1 MGAYLYLALAI
12 AAEVTATVSLK
23 LSEGFTKVGPSILV
37 VAGYVVAFYGLSQV
51 LKAGLPIGV
60 AYAIWAAAG
69 VALVAIVGVLFLKE
83 PMNLAMVAGLVL
95 VIGGV
100 VLIEVGSAAQS

>member
-1 MGAYLYLALAI
+1 MLAYLLLALAI
-12 AAEVTATVSLK
+12 GAEVTATISLK
-23 LSEGFTKVGPSILV
+23 LSEGFSKVGPSILV
-37 VAGYVVAFYGLSQV
+37 VVGYVVAFVALSQV

-69 VALVAIVGVLFLKE
+69 VALVAIIGVVFLKE
-83 PMNLAMVAGLVL
+83 PVNAAMIAGLAL

-100 VLIEVGSAAQS
+100 VLIEVGSAQ

>member
-23 LSEGFTKVGPSILV
+23 LSEGFSKVTPSILV
-37 VAGYVVAFYGLSQV
+37 VVGYGLAFFALSRV
-51 LKAGLPIGV
+51 LKLGLLIGV

-69 VALVAIVGVLFLKE
+69 VALVALVGVLFLKE
-83 PMNLAMVAGLVL
+83 PINLAVISGLVL

-100 VLIEVGSAAQS
+100 VLIEVGSQS

>member
-1 MGAYLYLALAI
+1 MVAYLLLALAI
-12 AAEVTATVSLK
+12 GAEVTATISLK
-23 LSEGFTKVGPSILV
+23 LSEGFSKVGPSILV
-37 VAGYVVAFYGLSQV
+37 VLGYVVAFVALSQV

-69 VALVAIVGVLFLKE
+69 VALVAIIGVVFLKE
-83 PMNLAMVAGLVL
+83 PVNAAMIAGLAL

-100 VLIEVGSAAQS
+100 VLIEVGSVR

>member
-23 LSEGFTKVGPSILV
+23 LSEGFSRLTPSIFV
-37 VAGYVVAFYGLSQV
+37 VAGYLLAFFALSRV
-51 LKAGLPIGV
+51 LKLGLPIGV

-69 VALVAIVGVLFLKE
+69 VALVALVGVLFLRE
-83 PMNLAMVAGLVL
+83 PVNLAMISGLVL
-95 VIGGV
+95 VVGGV
-100 VLIEVGSAAQS
+100 VLIEIGSQS

>member
-23 LSEGFTKVGPSILV
+23 LSEGFTKVLPSVLV
-37 VAGYVVAFYGLSQV
+37 AVGYGVAFFALSRV
-51 LKAGLPIGV
+51 LKSGLPLGI
-60 AYAIWAAAG
+60 AYAVWAAVG
-69 VALVAIVGVLFLKE
+69 VALVAIIGVLFLKE
-83 PMNLAMVAGLVL
+83 PLNLVMAGGLVL

-100 VLIEVGSAAQS
+100 VLIEVGSNQ

>member
-1 MGAYLYLALAI
+1 MVAYLYLALAI

-23 LSEGFTKVGPSILV
+23 LSDGFSKLVPSVLV
-37 VAGYVVAFYGLSQV
+37 VAGYGIAFFGLSQV
-51 LKAGLPIGV
+51 LKAGMPIGV
-60 AYAIWAAAG
+60 AYAVWAAVG

-83 PMNLAMVAGLVL
+83 PLNLTMVAGLAL

-100 VLIEVGSAAQS
+100 VLLEIGSAQ

>member
-1 MGAYLYLALAI
+1 VAAYLLLALAI

-23 LSEGFTKVGPSILV
+23 VSDGFSKVGPSLVV
-37 VAGYVVAFYGLSQV
+37 VAGYAVAFAALALV
-51 LKAGLPIGV
+51 LKRGVPVGV

-69 VALVAIVGVLFLKE
+69 VAAVALIGVLFLDE
-83 PMNLAMVAGLVL
+83 HINLTMVGGLLL

-100 VLIEVGSAAQS
+100 VLIELGAAQQ

>member
-12 AAEVTATVSLK
+12 AAEVTGTVSLK
-23 LSEGFTKVGPSILV
+23 LSEGFSRLVPSVLV
-37 VAGYVVAFYGLSQV
+37 VVGYGVAFFGLSQV

-60 AYAIWAAAG
+60 AYAVWAAAG
-69 VALVAIVGVLFLKE
+69 VALVALVGVLFFKE
-83 PMNLAMVAGLVL
+83 PINLAMVCGLVL

-100 VLIEVGSAAQS
+100 VLIEMGSKT

>member
-1 MGAYLYLALAI
+1 MVAYLLLALAI

-23 LSEGFTKVGPSILV
+23 LSDGFSKLGPSVLV
-37 VAGYVVAFYGLSQV
+37 VVGYGIAFVALSQV
-51 LKAGLPIGV
+51 LKAGMPIGV

-83 PMNLAMVAGLVL
+83 PLNLTMVAGLAL

-100 VLIEVGSAAQS
+100 VLIEVGSAQ

>member
-23 LSEGFTKVGPSILV
+23 LSDGFSEVLPSVLVAVGY
-37 VAGYVVAFYGLSQV
+37 GVAFFALSRV
-51 LKAGLPIGV
+51 LKLGLPIGV
-60 AYAIWAAAG
+60 AYAVWAAAG
-69 VALVAIVGVLFLKE
+69 VALVAIIGVLFLKE
-83 PMNLAMVAGLVL
+83 PINLVMVGGLVL

-100 VLIEVGSAAQS
+100 VLIEVGSSQ

>member
-12 AAEVTATVSLK
+12 AAEVTATISLK
-23 LSEGFTKVGPSILV
+23 LSEGFSKLGPSIFV
-37 VAGYVVAFYGLSQV
+37 VLGYAVAFYGLSQV

-60 AYAIWAAAG
+60 AYAVWAAAG
-69 VALVAIVGVLFLKE
+69 VALVAIVGVVFLKE
-83 PMNLAMVAGLVL
+83 PMNLAMVGGIVL

-100 VLIEVGSAAQS
+100 VLIELGSAAT

>member
-12 AAEVTATVSLK
+12 AAEVTATVSLRF
-23 LSEGFTKVGPSILV
+23 SEGFSRLGPSILV
-37 VAGYVVAFYGLSQV
+37 IAGYGFAFFALSQV

-60 AYAIWAAAG
+60 VYAVWAAAG
-69 VALVAIVGVLFLKE
+69 VALVALVGVLFLKE
-83 PMNLAMVAGLVL
+83 PINLAMIAGILM

-100 VLIEVGSAAQS
+100 VLIELGSKA

>member
-23 LSEGFTKVGPSILV
+23 LSDGFSRLGPSIFV
-37 VAGYVVAFYGLSQV
+37 VIGYGVAFFALARV
-51 LKAGLPIGV
+51 LKLGLPIGV
-60 AYAIWAAAG
+60 AYAVWAAAG

-83 PMNLAMVAGLVL
+83 PFNLAMAAGLVL

-100 VLIEVGSAAQS
+100 VLIEVGSSQ